1 MTMVVFTLP
10 GGEIGRLQNV
20 NSMSDHISNFMNE
33 KEIKTNQLYNSY
45 MIVPFSKKQQE
56 NMHHQQFSSPFNGIK
71 MEQLTVVVIPVDHQK
86 QAPLHC
92 QQSSWTVFYSLYY
105 TRIRLQPTRI
115 E

>member
-45 MIVPFSKKQQE
+45 MIVPFS
-56 NMHHQQFSSPFNGIK
+56 I
-71 MEQLTVVVIPVDHQK
+71 
-86 QAPLHC
+86 
-92 QQSSWTVFYSLYY
+92 
-105 TRIRLQPTRI
+105 
-115 E
+115 